1 MDANRLRFHMLADA
15 QDWLTESSVSDGEVC
30 LYDAKR
36 KTLRL
41 GSLGET
47 RTFDEELD
55 LAELEPRLARVP
67 GAVDAFGTW
76 AWWDSA
82 SGQVRAAGGGAG
94 STLRFE
100 AAQVG
105 LAGAV
110 TDLSPGAGGVLYVA
124 VAQRVVA
131 LHLRKRW
138 SATVF
143 PAEGLTAHRIASDP
157 RGGAYVLSGPP
168 SFAPAAPPAVLGR
181 VDGQPLPDVLS
192 IPSGADLF
200 RPAQENPDPPRTR
213 ALATLAWPGEVPV
226 ALACDSQGRLAVLSW
241 VMDAAL
247 AGVPADAAY
256 ARLRFYTSRFSAPL
270 ALPGVL
276 RPFSLAFLPDGRAAV
291 LSLLDDGKVEAVAY
305 ALPAGASEA
314 IPQGDFFPLPGH
326 DGGPF
331 LQGAQPPHH
340 AVAPGLA
347 TAAPV
352 PLQAL
357 SLPRCAERGRATNPP
372 NRPFDSGDGRTVWH
386 RLYLEALLPPRT
398 GVRVWLAATDEPLA
412 PTAASPLWHEHRFGV
427 IPEPPVHPNAPHG
440 SWVPMSSE
448 VPFQP
453 GMLPAPPSTG
463 ESGLF
468 TVLIQRAHTKVRALS
483 GRYLWVRVELF
494 GDGRR
499 TPEVGALRAY
509 ASRFSYVDHYLPSL
523 YREDLFGEDADAP
536 GRASHADFLERFLGI
551 VEGVLTPIE
560 DRIAQAHVLTDP
572 SHVPSESLEWL
583 ASWVGLS
590 FDPLLGESTRRAM
603 LRAAPALSR
612 RRGCIDGLRLAL
624 DLVTDGAVS
633 RGALVVVEDFRLRRT
648 LATILGA
655 DLADEEDPLLPGLSR
670 SGNSF
675 VGDTLFLGDETREE
689 FLAVFGDETL
699 QSPTEAAAVEAFLE
713 RLAHRLTVLVH
724 QGTDTRTL
732 GLIRKVAEQEAPAH
746 VQVSV
751 ITASRPLLVGVASLV
766 GVDTFT
772 GPAPAPTSVRVGH
785 SVLGL
790 SDVIERPSSLDPR
803 LEGG

>member
-1 MDANRLRFHMLADA
+1 MDANRLRFYMLADA
-15 QDWLTESSVSDGEVC
+15 PDWVTESSVSAGEVC

-36 KTLRL
+36 RTLRL
-41 GSLGET
+41 GSLGES
-47 RTFDEELD
+47 RTFDEALD
-55 LAELEPRLARVP
+55 LAVLEPRLARVP

-76 AWWDSA
+76 AWWDDVA
-82 SGQVRAAGGGAG
+82 GQVRAAGGGAG
-94 STLRFE
+94 TTLRFE
-100 AAQVG
+100 PAQVG
-105 LAGAV
+105 LSGAV
-110 TDLSPGAGGVLYVA
+110 TDLSPGAGGILYVA

-131 LHLRKRW
+131 LHLRKVW
-138 SATVF
+138 SAVVF
-143 PAEGLTAHRIASDP
+143 PAEGLAAHRIAADP

-168 SFAPAAPPAVLGR
+168 SFAPNAPPAVLGR
-181 VDGQPLPDVLS
+181 MDGQPLLDVLS
-192 IPSGADLF
+192 IPSGAGLF
-200 RPAQENPDPPRTR
+200 RPMEENPDPPRTR
-213 ALATLAWPGEVPV
+213 VLETLAWPGEVPV
-226 ALACDSQGRLAVLSW
+226 ALACDTEGRLAVLSW
-241 VMDAAL
+241 VMDPAL
-247 AGVPADAAY
+247 AGVPTDAAH
-256 ARLRFYTSRFSAPL
+256 ARLRFYSGRFSTPV

-276 RPFSLAFLPDGRAAV
+276 RPFSLAILPDGRAAV

-314 IPQGDFFPLPGH
+314 IPQGDYFPLPGH

-331 LQGAQPPHH
+331 LQGAKPPHH
-340 AVAPGLA
+340 AVNPGLA
-347 TAAPV
+347 DMAPV

-357 SLPRCAERGRATNPP
+357 SLPRCAERGSAANPP

-386 RLYLEALLPPRT
+386 RLYVEALLPPRT

-412 PTAASPLWHEHRFGV
+412 PPSDSPHWHEHRLGL
-427 IPEPPVHPNAPHG
+427 IPEAPVHPDVPHG
-440 SWVPMSSE
+440 SWVPLPSE

-453 GMLPAPPSTG
+453 GMLPAPPAPG

-468 TVLIQRAHTKVRALS
+468 TVLIQRAHAKVRALS

-509 ASRFSYVDHYLPSL
+509 ASRFSYVDNYLPSL
-523 YREDLFGEDADAP
+523 YREELFGEDADTT
-536 GRASHADFLERFLGI
+536 GRATPADFLERFLGI

-560 DRIAQAHVLTDP
+560 DRIAHAHVLTDP
-572 SHVPSESLEWL
+572 GHVPGDSLEWL

-590 FDPLLGESTRRAM
+590 FDPVVGESQRRAM
-603 LRAAPALSR
+603 LRSAPALAR
-612 RRGCIDGLRLAL
+612 RRGCVEGLRLAL
-624 DLVTDGAVS
+624 DLVTDGAVN
-633 RGALVVVEDFRLRRT
+633 RGAVVVVEDFRLRRT

-655 DLADEEDPLLPGLSR
+655 DLADTEDPLLPGLAR
-670 SGNSF
+670 SGNSY
-675 VGDTLFLGDETREE
+675 VGDTLFLGDEARKE

-699 QSPTEAAAVEAFLE
+699 QSRAEAEAVEQLLE

-766 GVDTFT
+766 GVDTYV

-790 SDVIERPSSLDPR
+790 ADVIERPSSLDPR